1 MSQSKASLDIET
13 IQSLLRQYGIDA
25 WLVHDFRGSN
35 SVFSL
40 LLGARHTSRR
50 GMLLIPAHGQA
61 VIACSGLDK
70 NSFADIAN
78 KPNPNIALQQYVSW
92 EQLYGWMKTKLA
104 GQKRVAM
111 EYAPGCT
118 LPVVSIVDAGTIE
131 LVRSFGVEVVS
142 SADVLQ
148 LTVARWSPAAVE
160 VHRKASTEVA
170 RIKDDAFAF
179 IKSSLQS
186 GKSINERDV
195 QQRILSNFQS
205 AGLEIGEAPIVA
217 VNEHAGDPHFDVS
230 PTASSPIR
238 KGDWVLIDLWS
249 RYPGEENIYSDIT
262 WCGYCGDKVPAK
274 HLEVFN
280 TVRAARDASMNL
292 AKQAW
297 KEKRTLQ
304 GWQLDDAAR
313 NVIIAAGYERGI
325 KHRTGHSLS
334 PGPRVHGLG
343 FNLDNLETHDTREV
357 LPGLGYTIEPG
368 IYLPDAPE
376 KLGVRLEINMF
387 VDPKEGPIVTS
398 CFQESP
404 VLCG

>member
-1 MSQSKASLDIET
+1 MDQTTKASLNIAT
-13 IQSLLRQYGIDA
+13 VQSLLRQHNIDA

-40 LLGARHTSRR
+40 LLGARHTTRR
-50 GMLLIPAHGQA
+50 AMLLIPAQGE
-61 VIACSGLDK
+61 VVVACSGLDK
-70 NSFADIAN
+70 NAFTDLSAAPGA
-78 KPNPNIALQQYVSW
+78 KLEQYVSW
-92 EQLYGWMKTKLA
+92 EQLFSWMKSKLA
-104 GQKRVAM
+104 GFKRVAM

-148 LTVARWSPAAVE
+148 LTVARWSPQAVD
-160 VHRKASTEVA
+160 VHRKASAEVA

-186 GKSINERDV
+186 AKSINERDV
-195 QQRILSNFQS
+195 QQRILANFQS

-217 VNEHAGDPHFDVS
+217 INEHAGDPHFDVS

-262 WCGYCGDKVPAK
+262 WCGFCGDTVPDK

-280 TVRAARDASMNL
+280 VVRAARDAAMNL
-292 AKQAW
+292 SMQAW
-297 KEKRTLQ
+297 VEKRTLQ

-368 IYLPDAPE
+368 IYLPDAPY

-387 VDPKEGPIVTS
+387 VDPSGGPMVTS
-398 CFQESP
+398 CYQEKP